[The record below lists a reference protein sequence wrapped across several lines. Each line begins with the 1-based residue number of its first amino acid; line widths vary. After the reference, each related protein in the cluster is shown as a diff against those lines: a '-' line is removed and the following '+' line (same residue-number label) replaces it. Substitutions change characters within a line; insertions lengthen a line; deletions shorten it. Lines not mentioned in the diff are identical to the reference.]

1 MTEAAFDFPD
11 VHVGSAEYAAGP
23 TGCTVFYFPNK
34 VQTAI
39 DVRGGSTGIF
49 GWDEK
54 LQNGEAITDAIC
66 FAGGSRYGLE
76 ASSGV
81 AAALLEKGTHTA
93 DWTNVARVRGA
104 ILYDFGYR
112 ESTLYPDMALGKQ
125 ALNNA
130 VPNVFKNGPFG
141 AGINARV
148 GLPKKEPAGQGMAFG
163 QYDALK
169 IAVFTVVNAVG
180 VLVDAHG
187 TVVRGNYDAVANSRA
202 SMQTMLDAGTLT
214 LPNGNRPLAEENT
227 TLTLV
232 VTNQQLSAW
241 QLRQLGR
248 QVHTAMGRVIQPF
261 QTVWDGDVLFTA
273 TTNKVDSPAFSDV
286 VSLGVRASELAQ
298 KAVLSCY
305 SQGPD
310 VK

>member
-1 MTEAAFDFPD
+1 MDSFNFPEI
-11 VHVGSAEYAAGP
+11 HVGIAENTDAP
-23 TGCTVFYFPNK
+23 TGCTVFYFPDK

-49 GWDEK
+49 GLDEK
-54 LQNGEAITDAIC
+54 LTAGDAITDALC

-76 ASSGV
+76 ACAGV
-81 AAALLEKGTHTA
+81 QAELLNKGYTA
-93 DWTNVARVRGA
+93 DWTNIARVRGA

-112 ESTLYPDMALGKQ
+112 ESAAYPDKALGMQ
-125 ALNNA
+125 AFQNA
-130 VPNVFKNGPFG
+130 RSGVFASGPRG

-163 QYDALK
+163 EWDGTK

-180 VLVDAHG
+180 CIVGANGNVL
-187 TVVRGNYDAVANSRA
+187 RGNYDADT
-202 SMQTMLDAGTLT
+202 QTRRSMLDLLDADDLT
-214 LPNGNRPLAEENT
+214 LPGGNRPRAEENT

-232 VTNQQLSAW
+232 VTNQALNGW

-248 QVHTAMGRVIQPF
+248 QVHSAMARVIQPF

-273 TTNKVDSPAFSDV
+273 TTNQVETATYKDV
-286 VSLGVRASELAQ
+286 VPLGVRASQLAIE
-298 KAVLSCY
+298 AVLGCY
-305 SQGPD
+305 SP
-310 VK
+310 

>member
-1 MTEAAFDFPD
+1 MPKSMKHFNFPEIHVGIAENTEA
-11 VHVGSAEYAAGP
+11 P
-23 TGCTVFYFPNK
+23 TGCTVFYFPDK

-49 GWDEK
+49 GLDEK
-54 LQNGEAITDAIC
+54 LTAGDAITDAIC

-76 ASSGV
+76 ACAGV
-81 AAALLEKGTHTA
+81 QAELLNQGYTA
-93 DWTNVARVRGA
+93 DWTNIARVRGA

-112 ESTLYPDMALGKQ
+112 NSTAYPDKTMGMNALQKAASGMF
-125 ALNNA
+125 AS
-130 VPNVFKNGPFG
+130 GPRG

-163 QYDALK
+163 EWHGTK

-180 VLVDAHG
+180 VLVDTQG
-187 TVVRGNYDAVANSRA
+187 NVVRGNFDADTQSRR
-202 SMQTMLDAGTLT
+202 SMLDLLEQGELA
-214 LPNGNRPLAEENT
+214 LPGGNRPRVDENT

-232 VTNQQLSAW
+232 VTNQRLTGW

-248 QVHTAMGRVIQPF
+248 QVHTAMARVIQPF

-273 TTNKVDSPAFSDV
+273 TTNQVETATYKDV
-286 VSLGVRASELAQ
+286 VPLGVRASELAID
-298 KAVLSCY
+298 AVLNCY
-305 SQGPD
+305 TP
-310 VK
+310 